1 MHIVAAP
8 GQRQM
13 RPGPASE
20 FGETPS
26 APALAPPT
34 ANVVVYAVG
43 CIKMKAF
50 RQAAILEL
58 LDHEAVPSQEALRR
72 RLRARGIDATQAT
85 ISRDLKELGLLK
97 RAADGAYQRADRD
110 LRHVP
115 SGEQALRRAVVE
127 YLSRLERV
135 RELVVLRTGPGQAH
149 ALAAAIDRHPGEEVA
164 GTIAGDDTILVI
176 ARDGRRAAAFARR
189 LEGWARG

>member
-1 MHIVAAP
+1 
-8 GQRQM
+8 
-13 RPGPASE
+13 
-20 FGETPS
+20 
-26 APALAPPT
+26 
-34 ANVVVYAVG
+34 
-43 CIKMKAF
+43 MKAF

-58 LDHEAVPSQEALRR
+58 LDREAVPSQEALRR
-72 RLRARGIDATQAT
+72 RLRARGIAATQAT

-110 LRHVP
+110 LRP
-115 SGEQALRRAVVE
+115 PTGEQALRRAVAE
-127 YLSRLERV
+127 YLSSVARI

-149 ALAAAIDRHPGEEVA
+149 ALAAAIDRHPADEVV

-176 ARDGRRAAAFARR
+176 ARDGRRAAVWARR